1 MSRDGTGRSWVTLAV
16 LLWGCSEDAPQDSA
30 EAPASD
36 AVVFYGDLEVTL
48 DSYCL
53 RCHQAGGGAPF
64 DLSEYE
70 TAKAWA
76 LAMVGAI
83 DGGRMPPPASDPD
96 CHDYVDSEL
105 LVIPEAEK
113 QRIRDWVANDMPAG
127 DPADDLPISNNRYT
141 LPEANLTVRIAA
153 PYTPTYSDPDSLGN
167 EYRCF
172 TIDHGQDERFYITA
186 LHALIDKHEISHH
199 MVMGKV
205 PKDSTDAARGREPGG
220 FDCSDEAAVATDGG
234 FIHAWAPGQSPLRF
248 NEGVGLSVSPGESFI
263 LQMHYYKGSESSAGL
278 TDQPGYAFVTA
289 DTVATPAIVQTYGPT
304 NFTIPAGDPEF
315 TLTATQPAPQSGKIH
330 AVFPHMHVLGTGYD
344 IAVGD
349 SCVSSGDYDFDNQM
363 FYYFKEP
370 ILVEAGEEMSISC
383 TWNNSTSN
391 PDLILN
397 PPQDIRFGER
407 TDQEM
412 CYAFMMV
419 SL

>member
-1 MSRDGTGRSWVTLAV
+1 MLSRRSCAALLLLAA
-16 LLWGCSEDAPQDSA
+16 GCSGSTSQDTDG
-30 EAPASD
+30 ASPED

-48 DSYCL
+48 DSYCV

-70 TAKAWA
+70 SAQTWG
-76 LAMVGAI
+76 LAMVAAI
-83 DGGRMPPPASDPD
+83 DAGRMPPPASDPG

-105 LVIPEAEK
+105 LVIPEDEK
-113 QRIRDWVANDMPAG
+113 QRIRDWVASDMPEG
-127 DPADDLPISNNRYT
+127 NPEDDLPLSESRYT
-141 LPEANLTVRIAA
+141 LPEANLTVQIAE
-153 PYTPTYSDPDSLGN
+153 PYTPTYADPDSLGN

-172 TIDHGQDERFYITA
+172 TIDHGQSELFYITA

-205 PKDSTDAARGREPGG
+205 DRDGEDAARGREPGG
-220 FDCSDEAAVATDGG
+220 FDCSDEATIATEGG

-248 NEGVGLSVSPGESFI
+248 NEGVGLAVAPDESFI
-263 LQMHYYKGSESSAGL
+263 LQMHYYRGSESNAGL
-278 TDQPGYAFVTA
+278 TDQPGYAFVTT
-289 DTVATPAIVQTYGPT
+289 DTVATPAIVETYGPT
-304 NFTIPAGDPEF
+304 SFTIPAGDPEF
-315 TLTATQPAPQSGKIH
+315 TLTDTQPVPQAGQIH
-330 AVFPHMHVLGTGYD
+330 AIFPHMHVLGTHY
-344 IAVGD
+344 AVEVDGG
-349 SCVSSGDYDFDNQM
+349 CVAEGSYDFDNQM

-370 ILVEAGEEMSISC
+370 IQVASGTEMSISC

-391 PDLILN
+391 PDLILD
-397 PPQDIRFGER
+397 PPEDIGFGER

-419 SL
+419 SQ